1 MTKFF
6 AAIGFLA
13 VLASAVIAAL
23 MLWEKYRAYEE
34 DEEVIEEEADEAL
47 EETEAEL

>member
-13 VLASAVIAAL
+13 VLAGAVIAAL

-34 DEEVIEEEADEAL
+34 DEEIIEEESDETL
-47 EETEAEL
+47 EKAEEEL